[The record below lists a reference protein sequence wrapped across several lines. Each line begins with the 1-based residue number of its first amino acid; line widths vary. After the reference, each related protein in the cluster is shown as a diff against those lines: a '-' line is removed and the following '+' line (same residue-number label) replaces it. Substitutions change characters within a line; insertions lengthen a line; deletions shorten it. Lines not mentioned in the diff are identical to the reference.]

1 MVRIGKRHF
10 LRNLLTSALPIARKP
25 RKSHNLVV
33 GATRRYHYNS
43 VNYLCFLNA
52 SSEQLCILVSCVRM
66 HRGARARDLPPE
78 GSHRRGS

>member
-10 LRNLLTSALPIARKP
+10 LRNLLTSALPIVREP

-52 SSEQLCILVSCVRM
+52 SSEQLCILVSWVRM